1 MKVFIDFYLP
11 FKEVIGEKRI
21 ELEFQ
26 ETTITMKELLKKIV
40 DRYPAFLKQF
50 TTDDIEIIYQNIAVL
65 KGGNLLLLD
74 DIIKDGDIIKI
85 FSPMSGG

>member
-26 ETTITMKELLKKIV
+26 ETTITMRELLKKIV
-40 DRYPAFLKQF
+40 NRYPAFLKQF